1 VSELRPVI
9 GLEVHCQLRTA
20 SKLFSACPF
29 VPGAE
34 VNRATDPYT
43 WGMPGTL
50 PVVNAAAVEL
60 ALRLAVALGCDVA
73 AESRWDRKHYFY
85 PDLPKGYQITQ
96 RDRPFARGGRLAV
109 PDPEAGP
116 WDSRAIALERIH
128 LEEDAGRIVDGGGV
142 DYGRAGAPLVEVVTA
157 PVIRSAAEA
166 ARSLR
171 ALRLMLV
178 RLGVSDATMED
189 GSLRCDAN
197 VSLAGPGP
205 GEPGVRCEIKNLNS
219 FKFVEQAIAAEVE
232 RQGGL
237 IAAGQPVSPVTL
249 RFDPSRGAVQVMRV
263 KETDLDYRWLPE
275 PDLPSLL
282 IDDAAVAAAAAALPE
297 LPELA
302 RARYRRLGLSPGE
315 AALLVAEPVLG
326 GYFDAALAALPA
338 VAPERARRLASWLC
352 NELLARVPVEDVGA
366 AKVRPWDLAEL
377 VTMLEVGELS
387 GPLAKR
393 LLSLLCAEG
402 GSPRAIAAREG
413 LRLDDDESAVA
424 AAVGEVIRN
433 HPRQVAQ
440 YRAGKRALWGFFFGR
455 VIQTLQGR
463 ADPQRVRQHLE
474 SALTPTSPGDEPP

>member
-1 VSELRPVI
+1 MTELVPVI
-9 GLEVHCQLRTA
+9 GLEIHCQLRTA

-29 VPGAE
+29 EPGAE
-34 VNRATDPYT
+34 ANRATDPYT
-43 WGMPGTL
+43 WGLPGVL

-60 ALRLAVALGCDVA
+60 ALRLALALGCDVA

-96 RDRPFARGGRLAV
+96 KDRPFARGGRLAV

-116 WDSRAIALERIH
+116 WDSREIALERIH

-142 DYGRAGAPLVEVVTA
+142 DYNRAGAPLVEVVTA

-166 ARSLR
+166 ARVLR
-171 ALRLMLV
+171 ALRLTVV

-197 VSLAGPGP
+197 VSLVRPGAGG
-205 GEPGVRCEIKNLNS
+205 PGVRCEIKNLNS
-219 FKFVEQAIAAEVE
+219 FKFVEQAIAAEVG

-263 KETDLDYRWLPE
+263 KETNLDYRWLPE
-275 PDLPSLL
+275 PDLPPLC
-282 IDDAAVAAAAAALPE
+282 IDAAAMAAACTGLPE
-297 LPELA
+297 LPEAA
-302 RARYRRLGLSPGE
+302 RARYRQLGLAPGE

-326 GYFDAALAALPA
+326 DYFDAALAALPA
-338 VAPERARRLASWLC
+338 VTAELTRRLAAWLC
-352 NELLARVPVEDVGA
+352 NELLARVPVEGVGA
-366 AKVRPWDLAEL
+366 SRCRPAALAEL
-377 VTMLEVGELS
+377 VTMLGAGELT

-393 LLSLLCAEG
+393 LLSMLCAEG
-402 GSPRAIAAREG
+402 GSARALAARAD
-413 LRLDDDESAVA
+413 LRLGDDAAVA
-424 AAVGEVIRN
+424 AAVRQVICN

-455 VIQTLQGR
+455 VIQLLQGR
-463 ADPQRVRQHLE
+463 CDPQQIRIHLE
-474 SALTPTSPGDEPP
+474 SALTPIASGNEPP